1 MFEIIRAWDRHSN
14 ETLTLRKHTTKYK
27 NMRKRIVLIKDF
39 WKYEARGDKIVEL
52 TQFITKSIN
61 LRLFCSV
68 LGSVVM
74 FAFLN
79 WPPVHSTF
87 IEQSMI

>member
-27 NMRKRIVLIKDF
+27 YLR
-39 WKYEARGDKIVEL
+39 KYEARGDKIVEL

-61 LRLFCSV
+61 LRSFCSV
-68 LGSVVM
+68 LESVVM
-74 FAFLN
+74 LAFLN
-79 WPPVHSTF
+79 
-87 IEQSMI
+87 